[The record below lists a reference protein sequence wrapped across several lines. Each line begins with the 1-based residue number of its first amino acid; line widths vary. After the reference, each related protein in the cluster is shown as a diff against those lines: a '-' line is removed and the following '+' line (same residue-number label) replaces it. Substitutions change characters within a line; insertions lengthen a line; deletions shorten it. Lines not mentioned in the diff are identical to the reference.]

1 MKTNLPVTDE
11 ELSVHPDHPIVTKT
25 DLKGAI
31 TYANRAFIEIS
42 GFSEEELVGHNHNVV
57 RHPDMPT
64 EAFRDLWETIKAGQP
79 WRGLVK
85 NRAKN
90 GAFYWVEAYV
100 TPIVENGRTVGYMSV
115 RSTPSRAE
123 VQAAEA
129 LYRAVRSRSATF
141 PSTLQVLQRRVNPLR
156 WATLGLGLGGGL
168 MLGGAVVPDL
178 ELGARLLLALPGA
191 ALALGSGGWLA
202 AHLSTSLGA
211 LRKGFQALAEG
222 RLNQNFAV
230 TDGGP
235 IGRLVVDLESL
246 RIHLRAVISDVSSVG
261 GVTSAGASSLREEM
275 HALAARSV
283 EQGSGLRQISSNMEV
298 MSSAIGE
305 VVTLAEQGRQG
316 AAHTREVASA
326 GSATMQAATQAAERA
341 VGVVDESRRAMQEL
355 DHAMTEIRSMTSLIH
370 EVADQTNL
378 LALNAA
384 IEAARAGELGR
395 GFAVVAD
402 EVRKLAERTTS
413 TTDSIGGI
421 VGRIGTIT
429 QSAVASMDAT
439 VSEVGQV
446 TEQIRLS
453 STNLDGLILAAEQ
466 ASAQAVELA
475 AQVSQK
481 SQAVHEVASSLEQLN
496 ALADDNLAT
505 TRLVEGSADR
515 LAEAAGDLA
524 KLTRDFRKR

>member
-42 GFSEEELVGHNHNVV
+42 GFSEQELIGKNHNVV
-57 RHPDMPT
+57 RHPEMPP
-64 EAFRDLWETIKAGQP
+64 EAFQDLWDTIKTGSP

-85 NRAKN
+85 NRAKS

-123 VQAAEA
+123 VQAAEV
-129 LYRAVRSRSATF
+129 LYRAVRNRSAAV
-141 PSTLQVLQRRVNPLR
+141 PSTLKALQRRVNPLR
-156 WATLGLGLGGGL
+156 WGTLGMGLGCGL
-168 MLGGAVVPDL
+168 MLGGALLPD
-178 ELGARLLLALPGA
+178 ADIAHRLLLALPGA
-191 ALALGSGGWLA
+191 ALALGSGAWLSA
-202 AHLSTSLGA
+202 RLNTVHRA
-211 LRKGFQALAEG
+211 LREGFRALAEG
-222 RLNQNFAV
+222 RLNQNFTV

-235 IGRLVVDLESL
+235 VGRLVVDLESL
-246 RIHLRAVISDVSSVG
+246 RIHLRAVIADVSSVG
-261 GVTSAGASSLREEM
+261 SVTSAGASSLREEM

-298 MSSAIGE
+298 MSGAIGE
-305 VVTLAEQGRQG
+305 VVALAEQGRQG

-326 GSATMQAATQAAERA
+326 GSATMQAATTAAERA
-341 VGVVDESRRAMQEL
+341 VSVVDESRQAMQQL
-355 DHAMTEIRSMTSLIH
+355 DQAMTEIRSMTTLIH

-453 STNLDGLILAAEQ
+453 SANLDGLIAAAEQ

-475 AQVSQK
+475 SQVSQK

-496 ALADDNLAT
+496 ALADDNLST
-505 TRLVEGSADR
+505 TRLVEVSADR

-524 KLTRDFRKR
+524 KLTRDFRKH